1 LVYLQPRFSG
11 HSDEGYYIKTNDD
24 LELLKTAYKKLE
36 HTFKGRLIEVSI
48 HSDEISDE
56 YNEFSMSLDEFLA
69 IYSID

>member
-1 LVYLQPRFSG
+1 
-11 HSDEGYYIKTNDD
+11 
-24 LELLKTAYKKLE
+24 LKTAYKKLE